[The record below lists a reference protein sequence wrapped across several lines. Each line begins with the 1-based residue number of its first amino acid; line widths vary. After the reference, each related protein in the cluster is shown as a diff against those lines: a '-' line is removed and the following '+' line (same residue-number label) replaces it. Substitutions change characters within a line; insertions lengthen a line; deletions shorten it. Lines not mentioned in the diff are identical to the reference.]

1 MPNQLQDTYV
11 STAILL
17 SVLAAIYLAVQI
29 IAYWRIFT
37 KAGQAGWRCLVPVL
51 SQYTA
56 FKIAWKPFMFFAA
69 LIIAAAD
76 LLFITLASLFAELT
90 FLLMW
95 LIMLTSAATLI
106 MYIVFT
112 HKLSRAFRHGVP
124 FTIGLLLLQPVF
136 ILILAFGGAEY
147 HGADL

>member
-1 MPNQLQDTYV
+1 MPNELYDAFNSAT
-11 STAILL
+11 IIL
-17 SVLAAIYLAVQI
+17 SVIAVLCAAIQI
-29 IAYWRIFT
+29 AAYWRIFT
-37 KAGQAGWRCLVPVL
+37 KAGREGWKCLVPVL

-56 FKIAWKPFMFFAA
+56 FKIVWKPFMFFAA

-95 LIMLTSAATLI
+95 LIMLASAAAII
-106 MYIVFT
+106 MYAAFT

-124 FTIGLLLLQPVF
+124 FTLGLLFLQPVF
-136 ILILAFGGAEY
+136 ILILAFGSSEY